1 MVDKIN
7 PNENIK
13 KHDLELILE
22 VNKKAIEI
30 ETSVVEQ
37 NEEIIEVLTDIRK
50 TQMEVNET
58 AIEVKKTLHEKNK
71 EITASVADIRKTQ
84 IEHDLKMDKLIK
96 QSEETNRDIFK
107 IQVLFLTGLLSL
119 IIQIIQIFIV
129 KK

>member
-1 MVDKIN
+1 MVEKIN

-30 ETSVVEQ
+30 ETNVADQ
-37 NEEIIEVLTDIRK
+37 NEEIIEVLADIRK

-71 EITASVADIRKTQ
+71 EITTSVADIRKTQ
-84 IEHDLKMDKLIK
+84 LEFEAKMDKLIK

-119 IIQIIQIFIV
+119 IIQIVQIFIV

>member
-7 PNENIK
+7 INENIK
-13 KHDLELILE
+13 KKDLELILE

-30 ETSVVEQ
+30 ETAVADQ
-37 NEEIIEVLTDIRK
+37 NEDIITSLTDIRK
-50 TQMEVNET
+50 TQV
-58 AIEVKKTLHEKNK
+58 
-71 EITASVADIRKTQ
+71 
-84 IEHDLKMDKLIK
+84 EHDLKIDKLIK

-119 IIQIIQIFIV
+119 VIQIIQIFII